1 MEKYFEVEDLS
12 PSEALKK
19 FKAEGSLVDAVQ
31 DTLEDPSSLPPSLQ
45 YDSSEDP
52 EMNEA
57 ASLVESFSGTVRG
70 LKLNENVING
80 FNLRKAIS
88 DFIKEKRGRV
98 SEDDFDE
105 FYDRCQDGYDN
116 WDDPRNKE
124 GVRKTFEKNLEK
136 MGLSGFDDEPE
147 PEPEPFDITKTSKMT
162 QDLVAL
168 YTDYAESAS
177 SVKESVDAKYDAIYD
192 VVANIIEGTSFKK
205 HAFICGDAGVGK
217 CAVGET
223 IIPIR
228 VDDIIAK
235 EIEDYLNTPNLS
247 NELNIRI
254 DDLYN
259 FIAMKVKQTPKND
272 EFIDV
277 PFNLELKGKDGW
289 EKCSAF
295 IKKQAETY
303 KITTEKGRVF
313 EGADKHILMLNPE
326 TDEGIYMEHCDVG
339 TEIPYISDRV
349 ALVNS
354 DVGELKDVYS
364 PSMDVSHIYYD
375 AQGFAHHNTYS
386 VKKCV
391 KELWDS
397 SPLKA
402 QGWTYKYQKGSIG
415 TSIAPITAWLY
426 ENRDRKVCVLDDADA
441 FLAVKD
447 NDAMNMFK
455 AALNTENTL
464 QNPEPITS
472 KATIR
477 KVAATYISDKS
488 VFAPTKQE
496 IETGL
501 VDVDSLRE
509 CEKAGIFEVNKEKF
523 NEGILEVSI
532 EGEVVCSQRMSEAQ
546 INSLRLVK
554 EDEYRRHLEER
565 AHNSKVNG
573 IFGLTL
579 REGDLVEDYDPKD
592 ELIGGGYDDGNFE
605 IPEAFCFTSRV
616 IVISNLAPSK
626 IDDAFRSRCDIVPVT
641 LTHEEFI
648 AHCQDIIPGMMLDLE
663 TSLPQDLIIS
673 IRDLMYGYA
682 TLIIEMEGQKIGPNW
697 PVIKINLPLQF
708 RLFSEMAGKWL
719 AIAKAYCRRNKMDL
733 NMKTF
738 PIVQKAIEARFL
750 MTFIIPMFADNVYNG
765 GHDLKR
771 R

>member
-12 PSEALKK
+12 PREALEKL
-19 FKAEGSLVDAVQ
+19 KAEGSLVDAVQ
-31 DTLEDPSSLPPSLQ
+31 DNLEDPSSLPPSLQ

-57 ASLVESFSGTVRG
+57 ASLVESFSGAVRG
-70 LKLNENVING
+70 LKLTENVING
-80 FNLRKAIS
+80 FNLRKAIA

-217 CAVGET
+217 
-223 IIPIR
+223 
-228 VDDIIAK
+228 
-235 EIEDYLNTPNLS
+235 
-247 NELNIRI
+247 
-254 DDLYN
+254 
-259 FIAMKVKQTPKND
+259 
-272 EFIDV
+272 
-277 PFNLELKGKDGW
+277 
-289 EKCSAF
+289 
-295 IKKQAETY
+295 
-303 KITTEKGRVF
+303 
-313 EGADKHILMLNPE
+313 
-326 TDEGIYMEHCDVG
+326 
-339 TEIPYISDRV
+339 
-349 ALVNS
+349 
-354 DVGELKDVYS
+354 
-364 PSMDVSHIYYD
+364 
-375 AQGFAHHNTYS
+375 TYS

-501 VDVDSLRE
+501 VDVDSMRE
-509 CEKAGIFEVNKEKF
+509 CEKAGIFEINKEKF

-532 EGEVVCSQRMSEAQ
+532 EGEIVCSQRMSEAQ
-546 INSLRLVK
+546 INNLRLVK
-554 EDEYRRHLEER
+554 EDEYKRHLEER
-565 AHNSKVNG
+565 AHNSRING
-573 IFGLTL
+573 VFGLTL
-579 REGDLVEDYDPKD
+579 REGDEQGGDLVEDYDPKD

-648 AHCQDIIPGMMLDLE
+648 AHCQDVIPGMMLDLE

-750 MTFIIPMFADNVYNG
+750 MTFIIPMFADNVYTG

>member
-12 PSEALKK
+12 PREAMEKLET
-19 FKAEGSLVDAVQ
+19 EGSLVDVVQ
-31 DTLEDPSSLPPSLQ
+31 DHLEDPASLPPSLQ

-70 LKLNENVING
+70 LKLTENVING
-80 FNLRKAIS
+80 FNLRREIA

-217 CAVGET
+217 
-223 IIPIR
+223 
-228 VDDIIAK
+228 
-235 EIEDYLNTPNLS
+235 
-247 NELNIRI
+247 
-254 DDLYN
+254 
-259 FIAMKVKQTPKND
+259 
-272 EFIDV
+272 
-277 PFNLELKGKDGW
+277 
-289 EKCSAF
+289 
-295 IKKQAETY
+295 
-303 KITTEKGRVF
+303 
-313 EGADKHILMLNPE
+313 
-326 TDEGIYMEHCDVG
+326 
-339 TEIPYISDRV
+339 
-349 ALVNS
+349 
-354 DVGELKDVYS
+354 
-364 PSMDVSHIYYD
+364 
-375 AQGFAHHNTYS
+375 TYS

-501 VDVDSLRE
+501 VDVDSMRE
-509 CEKAGIFEVNKEKF
+509 CEKAGIFEINKEKF

-532 EGEVVCSQRMSEAQ
+532 EGEIVCSQRMSEAQ
-546 INSLRLVK
+546 IKNLRLVK

-565 AHNSKVNG
+565 AHNSRING
-573 IFGLTL
+573 VFGLTL
-579 REGDLVEDYDPKD
+579 REGDEQGGDLVEDYDPKD

-648 AHCQDIIPGMMLDLE
+648 AHCQDVIPGMMLDLE